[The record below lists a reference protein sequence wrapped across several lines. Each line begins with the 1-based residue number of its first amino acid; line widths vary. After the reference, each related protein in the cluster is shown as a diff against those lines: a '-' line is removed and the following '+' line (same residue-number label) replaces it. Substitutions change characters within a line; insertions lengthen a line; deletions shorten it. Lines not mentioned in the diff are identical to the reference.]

1 LHSVTEPPELA
12 TRKEWAS
19 VLKVAHRY
27 KFSAIRTLA
36 ISHLYLLTTPVEKIV
51 LARKY
56 AVTSWLSDAFWE
68 VCRREQL
75 PNEEEVARL
84 KYDTFVKI
92 ARAREAIRASG
103 AEEKATQMA
112 IIQDIFGLVPE
123 KPPADEA
130 VKLEDV
136 RERVKRKRDQL
147 ATDDWHDDPRD
158 GSPARKRA

>member
-1 LHSVTEPPELA
+1 
-12 TRKEWAS
+12 

-56 AVTSWLSDAFWE
+56 AITSWLSDAFLE

-84 KYDTFVKI
+84 KYDTHHEIRRVLAMLLRCI
-92 ARAREAIRASG
+92 AMQLQPSRCI
-103 AEEKATQMA
+103 
-112 IIQDIFGLVPE
+112 
-123 KPPADEA
+123 A
-130 VKLEDV
+130 VL
-136 RERVKRKRDQL
+136 R
-147 ATDDWHDDPRD
+147 
-158 GSPARKRA
+158 